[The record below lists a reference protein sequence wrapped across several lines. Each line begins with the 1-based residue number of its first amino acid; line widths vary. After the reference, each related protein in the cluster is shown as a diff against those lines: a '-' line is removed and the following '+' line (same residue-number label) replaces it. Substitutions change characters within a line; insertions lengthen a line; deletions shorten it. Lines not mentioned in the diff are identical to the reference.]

1 MGISKEEMMD
11 IYKQVII
18 ENTKE
23 REHKKIIE
31 GISKEGINPSCG
43 DELKIY
49 VKIDRKKKIIEDI
62 SFTGRGCAISEASAN
77 IMAEILKGKTKKEA
91 KKIINTFFDMIK
103 LNETDDEKL
112 MEILGDAYA
121 FKNISY
127 MPSRVKCAFLGWKTL
142 EQILEEI
149 DKNESSVN

>member
-1 MGISKEEMMD
+1 MEISKEEMIE

-23 REHKKIIE
+23 KDHQKEIE
-31 GISKEGINPSCG
+31 GLGKEGINPSCG
-43 DELKIY
+43 DELKIF
-49 VKIDRKKKIIEDI
+49 VKMNEDNTIIEEI

-77 IMAEILKGKTKKEA
+77 IMAEILKGKTKEDA
-91 KKIINTFFDMIK
+91 KKIITTFFDMIK

>member
-1 MGISKEEMMD
+1 MEISKEEMIE

-23 REHKKIIE
+23 KEHKKEIE
-31 GISKEGINPSCG
+31 GISKEGVNPSCG

-49 VKIDRKKKIIEDI
+49 VKMDTTNSIIDEI
-62 SFTGRGCAISEASAN
+62 SFTGRGCAISEAAAN
-77 IMAEILKGKTKKEA
+77 IMAEILKGKTKEEA
-91 KKIINTFFDMIK
+91 KKIITTFFDMIK

-127 MPSRVKCAFLGWKTL
+127 MPSRVKCAFLSWKTL
-142 EQILEEI
+142 EKILEEL
-149 DKNESSVN
+149 N

>member
-1 MGISKEEMMD
+1 MEISKEEMME

-23 REHKKIIE
+23 KEHKKEIKGIE
-31 GISKEGINPSCG
+31 KEGINPSCG

-49 VKIDRKKKIIEDI
+49 VKMDATNSIIDEI

-77 IMAEILKGKTKKEA
+77 IMAEILKGKKKEEA
-91 KKIINTFFDMIK
+91 KKIITTFFDMIK

-127 MPSRVKCAFLGWKTL
+127 MPSRVKCAFLSWKTL
-142 EQILEEI
+142 EKILEEL
-149 DKNESSVN
+149 N

>member
-1 MGISKEEMMD
+1 MGISKEEMME

-23 REHKKIIE
+23 KEHKKEIE
-31 GISKEGINPSCG
+31 GIEKEGVNPSCG
-43 DELKIY
+43 DELKIF
-49 VKIDRKKKIIEDI
+49 VKMNEDNTIIEEI

-77 IMAEILKGKTKKEA
+77 IMAEILKGKTKEEA
-91 KKIINTFFDMIK
+91 KKIITTFFDMIK

-142 EQILEEI
+142 EKILEEL
-149 DKNESSVN
+149 N

>member
-1 MGISKEEMMD
+1 MEISKEEMMD

-23 REHKKIIE
+23 KEHKKIIE

-49 VKIDRKKKIIEDI
+49 VKMNEDNSIIQEI

-77 IMAEILKGKTKKEA
+77 IMSEILKGKTKEEA
-91 KKIINTFFDMIK
+91 KKIITTFFDMIK
-103 LNETDDEKL
+103 LNETNDEKL
-112 MEILGDAYA
+112 MKILGDAYA

-142 EQILEEI
+142 EQILEEL
-149 DKNESSVN
+149 N

>member
-1 MGISKEEMMD
+1 MEISKEKMME

-23 REHKKIIE
+23 KEHKKEIE
-31 GISKEGINPSCG
+31 GIVKEGINPSCG
-43 DELKIY
+43 DELKIF
-49 VKIDRKKKIIEDI
+49 VKMNEDNTIIEEI

-77 IMAEILKGKTKKEA
+77 IMAEILKGKTKEEA
-91 KKIINTFFDMIK
+91 KKIITTFFDMIK
-103 LNETDDEKL
+103 LNEINDEKL

-142 EQILEEI
+142 EKILEEL
-149 DKNESSVN
+149 N

>member
-1 MGISKEEMMD
+1 MEISKEEMME

-23 REHKKIIE
+23 KEHKKEIE
-31 GISKEGINPSCG
+31 GIVKEGVNPSCG
-43 DELKIY
+43 DELKIF
-49 VKIDRKKKIIEDI
+49 VKMNEDNTIIEEL

-77 IMAEILKGKTKKEA
+77 IMAEILKGKTKEEA
-91 KKIINTFFDMIK
+91 RKIINTFFDMIK

-112 MEILGDAYA
+112 MEILSDAYA

-142 EQILEEI
+142 EKILEEL
-149 DKNESSVN
+149 N

>member
-1 MGISKEEMMD
+1 MEISKEEMME

-23 REHKKIIE
+23 KEHKKEIE
-31 GISKEGINPSCG
+31 GIVKEGVNPSCG

-49 VKIDRKKKIIEDI
+49 VKMNEDNTIIEEI

-77 IMAEILKGKTKKEA
+77 IMAEILKGKTKEEA
-91 KKIINTFFDMIK
+91 KKIITTFFDMIK

-121 FKNISY
+121 FKNIAY
-127 MPSRVKCAFLGWKTL
+127 MPSRVKCAFLSWKTL
-142 EQILEEI
+142 EKILEEL
-149 DKNESSVN
+149 N

>member
-1 MGISKEEMMD
+1 MEISKEEMIE

-23 REHKKIIE
+23 KEHKKEIE
-31 GISKEGINPSCG
+31 GRRKEGIHPSCG
-43 DELKIY
+43 DELKIF
-49 VKIDRKKKIIEDI
+49 VKMNEDNTIIEEI

-77 IMAEILKGKTKKEA
+77 IMAEILKGKTKEDA
-91 KKIINTFFDMIK
+91 KKIITTFFDMIK

-127 MPSRVKCAFLGWKTL
+127 MPSRVKCAFLSWKTL
-142 EQILEEI
+142 EKILEEL
-149 DKNESSVN
+149 N

>member
-23 REHKKIIE
+23 KEHKKEIE
-31 GISKEGINPSCG
+31 GIVKEGVNPSCG
-43 DELKIY
+43 DELKIF
-49 VKIDRKKKIIEDI
+49 VKMNEDNTIIEEL

-77 IMAEILKGKTKKEA
+77 IMSEILKGKTKEEA
-91 KKIINTFFDMIK
+91 KKIITTFFNMIK
-103 LNETDDEKL
+103 LNETNEEKL
-112 MEILGDAYA
+112 METLGDAYA
-121 FKNISY
+121 FKNIAY

-142 EQILEEI
+142 EQILEEL
-149 DKNESSVN
+149 N

>member
-1 MGISKEEMMD
+1 MEISKEEMMD

-23 REHKKIIE
+23 KENKKEIE
-31 GISKEGINPSCG
+31 GISKEGVNPSCG

-49 VKIDRKKKIIEDI
+49 VKMNEDNSIIQEI

-77 IMAEILKGKTKKEA
+77 IMSEILKGKTKEEA
-91 KKIINTFFDMIK
+91 KKIITTFFDMIK
-103 LNETDDEKL
+103 LNETNDEKL

-127 MPSRVKCAFLGWKTL
+127 MPTRVKCAFLGWKTL
-142 EQILEEI
+142 EKILEEL
-149 DKNESSVN
+149 N